1 MSERQI
7 DAAIDAAVRELMDV
21 DADPAFRARVAA
33 RLHKRKAPVHVW
45 QALAVASAAAALIA
59 IGVFVVRDTPAPRP
73 DQAGGVA
80 SIEPRAATT
89 PRDIEPPPPV
99 PPARRAR
106 ASHAAPDAATHA
118 IPRGTLVG
126 AVADLPR
133 ADLPGA
139 DLPGSDL
146 PAAVVPLSDASGGVE
161 PLAPI
166 PPIAVA
172 TLAPA
177 PLGSGPA
184 IDVAPLAPLPQL
196 VITPLNERN
205 QRD

>member
-33 RLHKRKAPVHVW
+33 RLHKRKAPVHFW
-45 QALAVASAAAALIA
+45 PALAVASAAAALMA

-73 DQAGGVA
+73 DQGGSVA

-89 PRDIEPPPPV
+89 PRDIAPPPV

-133 ADLPGA
+133 T
-139 DLPGSDL
+139 DL
-146 PAAVVPLSDASGGVE
+146 PAADVPA
-161 PLAPI
+161 A
-166 PPIAVA
+166 
-172 TLAPA
+172 
-177 PLGSGPA
+177 
-184 IDVAPLAPLPQL
+184 
-196 VITPLNERN
+196 
-205 QRD
+205 